1 MKNITIITMIIISAG
16 GVFSAQFDSL
26 VLSIINSSGHK
37 SQNIAFEVRR
47 VRDNQKIAS
56 LNCDSAMIPASL
68 QKLFTAAAVFDKLG
82 TTFKSE
88 TKIYAENFDKLSGE
102 IKGDMYI
109 KGAGDPGI
117 SAQRLWLMTQHLR
130 HCGVK
135 SIPNKLVIDNS
146 YFDENAVAPGFD
158 EEQNSRAYMSPISA
172 FAVSFNSTGV
182 VIQPTAEGQDAY
194 IHLFPARE
202 DVALNGSVATAV
214 KGKDFS
220 VLTQKNNASGMSV
233 VLGGAIKPDEKPKY
247 VYRQVWEP
255 VSNAGE
261 SFRKIAKESGIN
273 SKFSIVIGKADTAKA
288 QLILVHES
296 EPIYV
301 AVGGMFKYSNNF
313 IAEMVFLT
321 LAAQV
326 SNKPANW
333 AIGSQILEKWWEERF
348 PQSGKIRVVNGS
360 GMGNQNKCSAAQI
373 SDLLNYVSKQSWF
386 YEYVSGMPIA
396 GIDGTLSTRFKNSDL
411 KGNLRAKTGT
421 LNDYGVSSLAGYFT
435 ADGELYSAVFI
446 ANDRTTAQY
455 AKWTLSDNLI
465 SGMKKAI
472 EAKKEQK

>member
-1 MKNITIITMIIISAG
+1 MKKITIITIIIISASAA
-16 GVFSAQFDSL
+16 FSAQFDSL
-26 VLSIINSSGHK
+26 ALSIINSSGHK
-37 SQNIAFEVRR
+37 SQNIGFEVRR
-47 VRDNQKIAS
+47 VRDNQKIAT
-56 LNCDSAMIPASL
+56 LNSDSAMIPASL

-88 TKIYAENFDKLSGE
+88 TKIYAENFDKVSGE
-102 IKGDMYI
+102 IKGNMYI

-135 SIPNKLVIDNS
+135 SIPNKLIIDNS
-146 YFDENAVAPGFD
+146 YFDEDAVPPGFN

-194 IHLFPARE
+194 IHLFPSRD
-202 DVALNGSVATAV
+202 DVAFRGSVATAA
-214 KGKDFS
+214 KGKEFS
-220 VLTQKNNASGMSV
+220 VLTQKNAANGMSV

-255 VSNAGE
+255 VLNAGE

-273 SKFSIVIGKADTAKA
+273 AKFSIAIGKVDTAKA

-301 AVGGMFKYSNNF
+301 AIAGMFKYSNNF

-321 LAAQV
+321 LAAQM
-326 SNKPANW
+326 SNKSANW
-333 AIGSQILEKWWEERF
+333 AVGSQILEKWWEEKF
-348 PQSGKIRVVNGS
+348 PQSGKIRVANGS

-396 GIDGTLSTRFKNSDL
+396 GVDGTLSTRFKNSDL
-411 KGNLRAKTGT
+411 KGNFRAKTGT

-435 ADGELYSAVFI
+435 ANDELYSAVFI